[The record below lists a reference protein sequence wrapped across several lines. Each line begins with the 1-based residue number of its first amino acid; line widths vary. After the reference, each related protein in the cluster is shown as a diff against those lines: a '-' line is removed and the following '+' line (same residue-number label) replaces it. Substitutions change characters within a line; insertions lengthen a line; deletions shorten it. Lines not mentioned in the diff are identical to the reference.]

1 MNLKFNF
8 NSDGLIPAIV
18 QDAGTKRVLML
29 AYMNEVSIKQTLQTG
44 LMHFWSRARKQLWHK
59 GQQSGHRQ
67 RVIRLF
73 VDCDADTLLFEVE
86 QEGGA
91 ACHTGFASCFFRPIN
106 ADGSPGEITEEKIFD
121 PEKVYHIKK

>member
-1 MNLKFNF
+1 MNVKFNY

-18 QDAGTKRVLML
+18 QDAKSKRVLML
-29 AYMNEVSIKQTLQTG
+29 AYMNEVSIKQTMETG
-44 LMHFWSRARKQLWHK
+44 LMHYWSRSRKQLWLK

-67 RVIRLF
+67 RVMSLF

-91 ACHTGFASCFFRPIN
+91 ACHTGFESCFFRPIN
-106 ADGSPGEITEEKIFD
+106 KDGSPGEITEEKVFD
-121 PEKVYHIKK
+121 PEKVYHKK